1 MMYFLVVEQSNNH
14 ISLHVIKGYGHPSA
28 AIMRLACMVLSKT
41 CPALA
46 DKLLM
51 LHGLMTR
58 HILWGIAVVDC

>member
-28 AIMRLACMVLSKT
+28 AIMRPAWCCPCKT

-58 HILWGIAVVDC
+58 HVLWGIAVVDC